1 MAGSRRMRGGGG
13 GGRGAWQEAE
23 GGGRARSLTCPCSA
37 AATRC
42 CSAGAAMGSEY
53 RGPPAL
59 AAPAGLLLLPSG
71 RESAVPGV
79 AAHPGEGT
87 GAVCPVPGGP
97 ARLRVSGW
105 GPRDVSSGRTLPGT
119 L

>member
-1 MAGSRRMRGGGG
+1 MRG

-37 AATRC
+37 AAARC

-53 RGPPAL
+53 RGSPAL
-59 AAPAGLLLLPSG
+59 ASPVGLSLLLSG
-71 RESAVPGV
+71 RESV

-97 ARLRVSGW
+97 AGLRVPGAVSGW